1 MKQFNTEKFKK
12 DLVTLRG
19 DETQASFAAKLQ
31 INRSTLSLLETGKQ
45 IPDLT
50 LFSKI
55 CELGGF
61 AADSYFEDYKKDP
74 LVYFMGVLENKND
87 IAKIQQMREKI
98 RIQEKYEVIA
108 RRCMDGK
115 K

>member
-1 MKQFNTEKFKK
+1 MKQFNNEKFRQ
-12 DLVTLRG
+12 DLLTLRG
-19 DETQASFAAKLQ
+19 EETQAVFAAKLQ

-61 AADSYFEDYKKDP
+61 IADSYFDDYKNDP

-87 IAKIQQMREKI
+87 IVKIQQMSEKI